1 MRSGKDESC
10 EGTEAEKKRQLFGAD
25 KKRRGNAERK
35 ELMRKILL
43 FVWCVQKN
51 KSLSVFSRKKKK
63 NKENKLNE
71 TKKNREKQ
79 IK

>member
-51 KSLSVFSRKKKK
+51 KSLSRMKKK